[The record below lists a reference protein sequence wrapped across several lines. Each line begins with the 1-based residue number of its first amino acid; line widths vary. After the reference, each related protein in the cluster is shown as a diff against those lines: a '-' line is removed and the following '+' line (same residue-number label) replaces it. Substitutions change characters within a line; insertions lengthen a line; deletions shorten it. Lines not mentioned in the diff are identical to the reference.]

1 MHPIFNGM
9 NALLEADRDLF
20 FLINN
25 RWSNSFFDTV
35 MPVIRTSQ
43 LWVPLYLFLLVFVLV
58 NFKTNRFWW
67 IFFVAGLATITDFVS
82 SDIIKPNFFRV
93 RPCNEPEIADS
104 IRLLLSYRPQ
114 SSSFTSSHAVN
125 HFALG
130 TFFFITLKHHIGR
143 IAYVFMAWALIIIYA
158 QVYVGVH
165 YPLDVIC
172 GAIIG
177 AFFGY
182 LSAAWFNKAYG
193 LS

>member
-1 MHPIFNGM
+1 MNG
-9 NALLEADRDLF
+9 LLEADKHLF
-20 FLINN
+20 FLVNN
-25 RWSNSFFDTV
+25 KWSNAFFDLI

-43 LWVPLYLFLLVFVLV
+43 LWVPLYLFLLVLV
-58 NFKTNRFWW
+58 IANFKKNRLWW
-67 IFFVAGLATITDFVS
+67 IFYVAGLATLTDFIS
-82 SDIIKPNFFRV
+82 SDLIKPNFFRV
-93 RPCNEPEIADS
+93 RPCNDPELADT

-125 HFALG
+125 HFGLA
-130 TFFFITLKHHIGR
+130 TFFFLTLKDHIGR
-143 IAYVFMAWALIIIYA
+143 PAWLFFLWGLIIIYA

-165 YPLDVIC
+165 FPLDVLC

-182 LSAAWFNKAYG
+182 LSARWFNKTHG